1 MKSRS
6 RKYLSLLTAAV
17 CIVTLLTG
25 CGDDTAVH
33 TGTEARTEEITETSG
48 DTADNG
54 KEEAAA
60 QEDGREEQMQTNASR
75 AQIEIDEETKG
86 TDGTAA
92 GGREA
97 GYFGDGIR
105 TCHEGLYL

>member
-75 AQIEIDEETKG
+75 AQLEIDEETRRELTEQLLEEEKLDTSVMESGRATKG
-86 TDGTAA
+86 
-92 GGREA
+92 
-97 GYFGDGIR
+97 
-105 TCHEGLYL
+105 